1 MFKSMTLKAKLTAA
15 FSLMILFIV
24 LISFSGSFGLNNVRG
39 TYGKVTEVQLPSI
52 VNILIIKD
60 NQKAVW
66 VAERGLIN
74 PRMMDEA
81 IRKAQYAYIDKAFK
95 AVDDAWKIYSG
106 LPKSKAEEDLWKQ
119 FIPQWNA
126 WKASHQKVYAT
137 SLEKDKLVS
146 LGVSLNDERIT
157 RIDNLVFNES
167 LGARQLFLAA
177 EKTLIKIVDENL
189 KYVKIASSEAN
200 NTANAMNLLIILSS
214 LIAIVVSVGFA
225 AIFIGNIKEIMN
237 SLISETKQLIDAA
250 IGGNL
255 ATRGNTEKINFEFRP
270 IIEGINKVLDA
281 VIAPLNVA
289 AEYIDRISKGDIPPK
304 VTDTYNGDFNEIK
317 NNLNQCIDGL
327 GGLIE
332 SNNVLQKMAVNDYTV
347 KVEGNYQGIF
357 KNVGKAVNQ
366 VQDRLVHLQNVANDI
381 ADGDLKEM
389 EVFQKIGRRSENDHL
404 VPAFTKMMENIN
416 EMAKDAEIL
425 GQASVDGKL
434 AIRADLKKHK
444 GEFRNIIEGF
454 NNTLDAVIGPLNVAA
469 EYIDRISKGD
479 IPPKV
484 TDNYNGDFNEIKNN
498 LNQCI
503 DGLGGLIESNN
514 VLQKMAVNDY
524 TVKVDGDYQG
534 IFKNVGKA
542 VNQVQ
547 DRLVH
552 LQNVANDI
560 AAGDLKEL
568 EGFKKIG
575 KRSANDNIV
584 PAFTKMMEN
593 INEMAKDAELLGA
606 AAVDGKLAVRADLKK
621 HSGEFRKIIEG
632 FNNTMDAV
640 IAPLN
645 VAAEYIDRISKGD
658 IPPKV
663 TDNYNGDFN
672 EIKNNLNQCIDGL
685 GGLIESNNVLQK
697 MAVNDYTIKVEGD
710 YQGIF
715 KDVGKAV
722 NQVQGNLLHI
732 QTGVS
737 AVAEGDLNELESL
750 KKGGKRSENDNLI
763 PAFIKMIGN
772 INEMVQD
779 AEMLGQAAVEGKLAV
794 RADLKKHSGAFRNI
808 IEGFNN
814 TLDAVIAPLNV
825 AAEYIDRISKGDI
838 PPKVTDNY
846 NGDFNEIKNNLNQ
859 CIDGLGGLIE
869 SDKVMQKMAV
879 NDYTIKVEGDYQGIF
894 KNVGKAV
901 NQVQDRLV
909 HLQNIATDI
918 AVGDLKELEVLKKGG
933 RRSENDNMV
942 PAFTKMMENI
952 NEMVQDAERL
962 GAAAVDGKLAVR
974 ADLKKH
980 SGAFRNI
987 IEGFNNTLDAV
998 IAPLNVAA
1006 EYIDRISKGDIPPKV
1021 TDNYNGDFNEIKNNL
1036 NQCIDGLGGLI
1047 EANKVMQ
1054 KMAVNDYTAKVEG
1067 DYQGIFKDVGKA
1079 VNQVQDRLLHIQNVV
1094 NDIAVGDLKEMEV
1107 FKKIGRRSEN
1117 DNMVP
1122 SFTKMMENI
1131 NEMVQDANMLT
1142 QAAKDGKFEI
1152 RADISKHKGD
1162 FRKIIDG
1169 VNKTLDAIVDPLTAL
1184 IKDVNVLTKA
1194 AAEGKLAIRVNPA
1207 DHDGEFRKV
1216 IEGVNNTLDAVIQ
1229 PLNVAAEY
1237 IDRISKG
1244 DIPPKITAIYNGDF
1258 NEIKNNLNGCVEAI
1272 NYLVADA
1279 GLLAKAAV
1287 EGKLSTR
1294 ADLSKHQGDF
1304 RKIVEGVNN
1313 TLDAVIEPINDAV
1326 ESLKEMASGNLTAK
1340 MEGKYEGD
1348 HAIMKNNLNKA
1359 LDSINDIL
1367 NQVIIGTEQVVEGS
1381 QQISDS
1387 SQSLSQGATE
1397 QASSIEEI
1405 TASMNQLSSQIKLN
1419 AENSNQANQLTMET
1433 RKSAEAGNEQMQEM
1447 VVAMYDINDA
1457 SQNISKI
1464 IKVIDEIAF
1473 QTNLLAL
1480 NAAVEA
1486 ARAGKHGKGFAVVAE
1501 EVRNLA
1507 ARSAKAAKE
1516 TAELIENSMKKT
1528 SNGAAVATRTADS
1541 LAGIV
1546 TMVTKVTD
1554 LIGEISIASSEQSQ
1568 GVVQIN
1574 VGLTQVDK
1582 VTQQNTANAEQ
1593 SASSAEELT
1602 GQAMSLQDMLRKF
1615 RLDGHSNIHG
1625 NISQH
1630 RIESHIGGNGG
1641 NKLPAFAGINPK
1653 KTKMLRPTDI
1663 ISLDDEEFGRY

>member
-1 MFKSMTLKAKLTAA
+1 MFKGMTLRAKLTAA

-52 VNILIIKD
+52 INILLIKE

-74 PRMMDEA
+74 PRMMDSA
-81 IRKAQYAYIDKAFK
+81 IRKAQYAYIDNAFK

-106 LPKSKAEEDLWKQ
+106 LPKAKAEEDLWKQ

-189 KYVKIASSEAN
+189 KYVKTASSEAN

-214 LIAIVVSVGFA
+214 LIAIIVSVGFA
-225 AIFIGNIKEIMN
+225 VIFIGNIKEIMN
-237 SLISETKQLIDAA
+237 SLISETKQLIEAA
-250 IGGNL
+250 VGGNL
-255 ATRGNTEKINFEFRP
+255 ATRGNIEKINFEFRP

-281 VIAPLNVA
+281 VIA
-289 AEYIDRISKGDIPPK
+289 
-304 VTDTYNGDFNEIK
+304 
-317 NNLNQCIDGL
+317 
-327 GGLIE
+327 
-332 SNNVLQKMAVNDYTV
+332 
-347 KVEGNYQGIF
+347 
-357 KNVGKAVNQ
+357 
-366 VQDRLVHLQNVANDI
+366 
-381 ADGDLKEM
+381 
-389 EVFQKIGRRSENDHL
+389 
-404 VPAFTKMMENIN
+404 
-416 EMAKDAEIL
+416 
-425 GQASVDGKL
+425 
-434 AIRADLKKHK
+434 
-444 GEFRNIIEGF
+444 
-454 NNTLDAVIGPLNVAA
+454 PLNVAA

-524 TVKVDGDYQG
+524 TVKVEGNYQG
-534 IFKNVGKA
+534 IFKNVAKA

-547 DRLVH
+547 DRLLH
-552 LQNVANDI
+552 LQDLANDI
-560 AAGDLKEL
+560 AVGDLKEL

-575 KRSANDNIV
+575 RRSENDNIV

-593 INEMAKDAELLGA
+593 INEMAHDANILGK
-606 AAVDGKLAVRADLKK
+606 AAVEGKLAVRADLKK
-621 HSGEFRKIIEG
+621 HSGEFRNIIEG

-697 MAVNDYTIKVEGD
+697 MAVNDYTVKVEGNYQGIFKNVGKAVNQVQDRLVHLQNVANDIAAGDLKELEGFKKIGRRSSNDNIVPAFTKMMENINEMVIDANALGKAAVEGKLAVRADLKKHSGKFRKIIEGFNNTLDAVIAPLNVAAEYIDRISKGDIPPKVTDNYNGDFNEIKNNLNQCIDGLGGLIEANNVLQKMAVNDYTVKVEGD

-715 KDVGKAV
+715 KNVGKAA
-722 NQVQGNLLHI
+722 NLVQERLLHLQNVANSI
-732 QTGVS
+732 
-737 AVAEGDLNELESL
+737 AVGDLSELS
-750 KKGGKRSENDNLI
+750 KKFTKRSENDNLT
-763 PAFIKMIGN
+763 PAFLGMMQNIK
-772 INEMVQD
+772 EMVID

-794 RADLKKHSGAFRNI
+794 RADLKKHSGEFRNIIEGFNNTLDAVIAPLNVAAEYIDRISKGDIPPKVTDNYNGDFNEIKKNLNQCIDGLGGLIESNNVLQKMAVNDYTIKVEGDYQGIFKNVAKAVNQVQDRLLHIQNIANDVAIGDLKELEVLKKGGKASENDNMIPSFTKMMENINEMSKDAEILGQAAVEGKLAIRADLKKHSGAFRNI

-869 SDKVMQKMAV
+869 SNKVMQRMAV
-879 NDYTIKVEGDYQGIF
+879 NDYTLKVEGDYQGIF
-894 KNVGKAV
+894 KDVGKAV
-901 NQVQDRLV
+901 NQVQERLLHIQSV
-909 HLQNIATDI
+909 VNDI
-918 AVGDLKELEVLKKGG
+918 AVGDLKEMEIFRKIG

-952 NEMVQDAERL
+952 NEMIIDA
-962 GAAAVDGKLAVR
+962 D
-974 ADLKKH
+974 
-980 SGAFRNI
+980 
-987 IEGFNNTLDAV
+987 
-998 IAPLNVAA
+998 
-1006 EYIDRISKGDIPPKV
+1006 
-1021 TDNYNGDFNEIKNNL
+1021 
-1036 NQCIDGLGGLI
+1036 
-1047 EANKVMQ
+1047 
-1054 KMAVNDYTAKVEG
+1054 
-1067 DYQGIFKDVGKA
+1067 
-1079 VNQVQDRLLHIQNVV
+1079 
-1094 NDIAVGDLKEMEV
+1094 
-1107 FKKIGRRSEN
+1107 
-1117 DNMVP
+1117 
-1122 SFTKMMENI
+1122 
-1131 NEMVQDANMLT
+1131 MLT
-1142 QAAKDGKFEI
+1142 QAAKDCKFEI

-1169 VNKTLDAIVDPLTAL
+1169 VNKTLDAIVDPLNSL
-1184 IKDVNVLTKA
+1184 IKDINVLTRA
-1194 AAEGKLAIRVNPA
+1194 AVEGKLLIRANESE
-1207 DHDGEFRKV
+1207 HEGEFRKV

-1237 IDRISKG
+1237 IYRISKG

-1258 NEIKNNLNGCVEAI
+1258 NEIKNNINQCVEAI

-1279 GLLAKAAV
+1279 GLLAKTAV

-1294 ADLSKHQGDF
+1294 ADFSKHQGDF
-1304 RKIVEGVNN
+1304 RKIVEGVNE

-1326 ESLKEMASGNLTAK
+1326 ESLKEMANGNLTAK

-1367 NQVIIGTEQVVEGS
+1367 NQVITGTEQVVEGS

-1419 AENSNQANQLTMET
+1419 AENANQANQLTIET

-1447 VVAMYDINDA
+1447 VVAMFDINDA

-1528 SNGAAVATRTADS
+1528 SNGAAVATRTSDS

-1554 LIGEISIASSEQSQ
+1554 LIGEISVASSEQSQ

-1574 VGLTQVDK
+1574 VGLSQVDK

-1602 GQAMSLQDMLRKF
+1602 GQAVSLQDMLRKF
-1615 RLDGHSNIHG
+1615 KLEG
-1625 NISQH
+1625 NRTLKTNGIEYH
-1630 RIESHIGGNGG
+1630 KRIAGNGAH
-1641 NKLPAFAGINPK
+1641 KLPAFAGVNPQ
-1653 KTKMLRPTDI
+1653 KTKMLNPTDI